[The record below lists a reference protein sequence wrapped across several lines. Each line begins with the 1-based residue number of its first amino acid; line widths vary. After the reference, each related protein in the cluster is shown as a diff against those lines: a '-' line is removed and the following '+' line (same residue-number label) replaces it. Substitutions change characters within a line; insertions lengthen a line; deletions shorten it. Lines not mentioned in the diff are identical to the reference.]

1 VVLATAGVL
10 VFAGCAGVKPQQ
22 SQTGSGGSSS
32 SSGGTN
38 GGSGS
43 NGSGGSI
50 TPTGCNGPCTDFE
63 PTSGTT
69 NPIIQEGV
77 PGDVATKF
85 GNPSGNGPCV
95 TEPEDMS
102 LFPNNWLPPRVR
114 VPGNSGYLK
123 ITFHADMESMDL
135 VAYAQGESWAL
146 PKPIWQGLAAHIN
159 LQPIKVTVQTPGGGA
174 TSVNFQIAPVG
185 AGGSMVFWS
194 ANPTSVGKDLANY
207 TTYPESAIVGDS
219 YLDGFTVGDISTIAQ
234 ANGRPVLQITDVQQ
248 PTLIN
253 EKDTMTSIGVNGS
266 THTPARCIGCHV
278 GTPDGD
284 YVAFVDFWPW
294 SVAFAG
300 VTTNNG
306 ATVGSQLPGYNGTT
320 CTEWHNCTPNCNQGT
335 FCSNGKTYI
344 QEPWGGP
351 MAFSKSHWNISGGE
365 RLGLMTTQL
374 ADPTNP
380 WNYGSPPPDMTQAQ
394 LIWVDTTKTSFSMMN
409 GAPVPQQGVA
419 WDVVRHSGDH
429 GGVAFPT
436 WSNDGNTIVYASSSG
451 ASANL
456 DGRLNVG
463 TTDLY
468 QVPWVSTT
476 SAGGAATPVGG
487 AATSQYEEYYP
498 AFAPDDT
505 MLAYTAVPSGQVM
518 YANPKAE
525 LYVVP
530 FPGDSSTQAI
540 RMAANDPPSCTNQ
553 QSPGINNHWPKWSPT
568 ASTDANGNT
577 YYWIIFSSNRYNP
590 TPMPVT
596 NDNMS
601 NTVYV
606 SQLYITAVVKADGKP
621 LQTYP
626 AIYLYNQPSNRL
638 NTTPAWQD
646 FNIPIVID
654 RP

>member
-1 VVLATAGVL
+1 M
-10 VFAGCAGVKPQQ
+10 
-22 SQTGSGGSSS
+22 
-32 SSGGTN
+32 
-38 GGSGS
+38 
-43 NGSGGSI
+43 
-50 TPTGCNGPCTDFE
+50 
-63 PTSGTT
+63 
-69 NPIIQEGV
+69 
-77 PGDVATKF
+77 F

-102 LFPNNWLPPRVR
+102 LFPNNWLPPRVH

-123 ITFHADMESMDL
+123 ITFHADQESTDL
-135 VAYAQGESWAL
+135 VAYAQGDSWAL
-146 PKPIWQGLAAHIN
+146 PKPIWQSLAAHVN
-159 LQPIKVTVQTPGGGA
+159 LQPIKVTVQTPGAGA
-174 TSVNFQIAPVG
+174 TTVSFQIAPVG

-194 ANPTSVGKDLANY
+194 ANPMAVNKDLSNF
-207 TTYPESAIVGDS
+207 TNYPENMIVDDS
-219 YLDGFTVGDISTIAQ
+219 YLDGFTVGDVSTIAQ
-234 ANGRPVLQITDVQQ
+234 SNGRPVLQITDVQQ

-253 EKDTMTSIGVNGS
+253 EKDSTTQSGTTGG
-266 THTPARCIGCHV
+266 THTPARCIGCHA

-294 SVAFAG
+294 SVAFAD
-300 VTTNNG
+300 VNSSNG
-306 ATVGSQLPGYNGTT
+306 TVGAVLPSYGGTT
-320 CTEWHNCTPNCNQGT
+320 CTDWNNCQPNCNQGT
-335 FCSNGKTYI
+335 CSNGKTYL

-351 MAFSKSHWNISGGE
+351 MAFSKAHWNISGGE
-365 RLGLMTTQL
+365 RLALMTTQL

-380 WNYGSPPPDMTQAQ
+380 GNYPSPAPDTNAAK
-394 LIWVDTTKTSFSMMN
+394 LIWLDTTQTSFSMMN
-409 GAPVPQQGVA
+409 GVPVPQQGVA
-419 WDVVRHSGDH
+419 WGPVQHSSDRG

-436 WSNDGNTIVYASSSG
+436 WSNDGNTIVYSSSSPVG
-451 ASANL
+451 SADL
-456 DGRLNVG
+456 DGRLNIG
-463 TTDLY
+463 ATDLY
-468 QVPWVSTT
+468 QVSWGST
-476 SAGGAATPVGG
+476 SNAGGAASPVAG

-530 FPGDSSTQAI
+530 FPGDSGTQAI
-540 RMAANDPPSCTNQ
+540 RMAANDPPSCTNLR
-553 QSPGINNHWPKWSPT
+553 SPGINNHWPKWSPT

-590 TPMPVT
+590 SPMSVT

-601 NTVYV
+601 ATVYV